1 MRGTQVYSIVA
12 CQLALTAV
20 VAAII
25 MFNQPVQKF
34 VLTNTPFQ
42 IINTLLPFLGAVV
55 SFASRVLQDI
65 VKNGFVHY
73 SNTNSIESLSA

>member
-1 MRGTQVYSIVA
+1 MQVYSIVA

-25 MFNQPVQKF
+25 MFNQPVQNF

-42 IINTLLPFLGAVV
+42 IINTLLPFLGALNPLMM
-55 SFASRVLQDI
+55 SR
-65 VKNGFVHY
+65 
-73 SNTNSIESLSA
+73 

>member
-1 MRGTQVYSIVA
+1 MYSIVA

-20 VAAII
+20 VAAFI

-42 IINTLLPFLGAVV
+42 IINTLLPFLGAI
-55 SFASRVLQDI
+55 LQPLRRGKHLHLQLAMEPALD
-65 VKNGFVHY
+65 
-73 SNTNSIESLSA
+73 A